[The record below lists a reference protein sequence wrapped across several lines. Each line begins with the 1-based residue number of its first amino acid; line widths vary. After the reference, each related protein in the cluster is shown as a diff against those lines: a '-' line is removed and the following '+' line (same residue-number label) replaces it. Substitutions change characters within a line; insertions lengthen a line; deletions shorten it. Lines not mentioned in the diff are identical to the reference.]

1 MPLTKLQFRPGINKE
16 TTSYSNEGGW
26 FDMDKVRFRY
36 GFPEKVGG
44 WEKTS
49 STYFLGTCRALHPWV
64 SLAGDRFIGVGTH
77 LKYYINEGG
86 AYQDVTPI
94 RLTTSAGDVTFNA
107 SANTL
112 SASVAIG
119 DTSLALTS
127 SSGFPSAGVIKIN
140 SEIIRYASISGNSLL
155 GLERGFDSTT
165 EAAHS
170 SSAAVTCA
178 TLTVTDTAHG
188 CENNDFVTFSGTA
201 TLGDQITANVLNQE
215 YQISSIVSDNSYLIE
230 AREVASLNS
239 VTTPDGYDPT
249 YVFATTS
256 DSGNGGSSVVGAYQ
270 INTGLDTTL
279 GGSGW
284 GAGTWAR
291 GTWGSGASISTAV
304 DSLRIWSHDN
314 FGEDLLINVRD
325 GGIYYWDKSAN
336 AGVTF
341 GRAVELSS
349 LVGAN
354 TTPTIAKKVLVSDR
368 DRHII
373 AFGCDSQ
380 DNIGTQ
386 DPLLI
391 RFSSQESLTDW
402 ASTATNTAGDLR
414 IGSGS
419 EIVTAVETRQQVLV
433 FTDVSLHAMQ
443 FLGPPF
449 TFGINT
455 LSENTTIAGP
465 LAAIAIEDNVF
476 WMGAEEFYVYGGAV
490 QRLPCSVRDYVFS
503 DINSDQIEKVTAST
517 NTAFSEIWW
526 FYPSSSSTEN
536 DRYVVYNYEQ
546 QIWYYGTLARTCWL
560 DRGVETFPIAASTD
574 HALYYHELGTDD
586 GSTIP
591 ASGIT
596 AFIESS
602 QMDIGDGD
610 QFVFLR
616 RLIPDMTF
624 RDSTN
629 QTPQATMTLKARNYP
644 GGAYLQTNSKT
655 VEKTASVPVEQ
666 FTDQVNVRLRG
677 RSFAFK
683 IETTDTGIAWR
694 LGSPRVEIQ
703 SDGMR

>member
-119 DTSLALTS
+119 DTSLDLTS
-127 SSGFPSAGVIKIN
+127 SLGFPSAGVIKIN

-178 TLTVTDTAHG
+178 TLIVTDTAHG

-201 TLGDQITANVLNQE
+201 TLGDQITATVLNQE
-215 YQISSIVSDNSYLIE
+215 YQISSIVNDNSYLIE

-239 VTTPDGYDPT
+239 ITTPDGYDPT

-314 FGEDLLINVRD
+314 FGEDLLMNVRD

-349 LVGAN
+349 LGGAN

-402 ASTATNTAGDLR
+402 ASTSTNTAGDLR

-455 LSENTTIAGP
+455 LSENITIAGP

-574 HALYYHELGTDD
+574 NALYYHELGTDD